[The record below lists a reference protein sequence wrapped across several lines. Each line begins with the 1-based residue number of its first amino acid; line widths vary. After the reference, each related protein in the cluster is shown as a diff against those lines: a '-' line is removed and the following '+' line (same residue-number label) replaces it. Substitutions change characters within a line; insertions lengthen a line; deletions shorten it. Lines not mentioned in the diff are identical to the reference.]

1 MTDGG
6 KPVNSTPASPGAT
19 ARPHVL
25 IVSDDPD
32 LSDFLAQG
40 LLYAGFWTSVV
51 ASGIQTL
58 EVFRWRGFDLVL
70 VDSALRGLSA
80 LELIRRLR
88 GRADRAPG
96 DAARTD
102 VPILLVADTGTEI
115 EPRRLVDVSI
125 DDVLRAPLDLEVL
138 APRLHRLVQA
148 WRIAHP
154 DRPMADAMAQRQRTG
169 DE

>member
-1 MTDGG
+1 MTNGG
-6 KPVNSTPASPGAT
+6 QPVSSIPASPGAT

-58 EVFRWRGFDLVL
+58 EVFRLRGFDLVL

-88 GRADRAPG
+88 GRSDRTRE
-96 DAARTD
+96 DVARTD
-102 VPILLVADTGTEI
+102 VPILLVADTATEI
-115 EPRRLVDVSI
+115 EPRRLVDAGI
-125 DDVLRAPLDLEVL
+125 DDVLRPPLDLDEL

-148 WRIAHP
+148 WRIARP
-154 DRPMADAMAQRQRTG
+154 ERPMADAVAQRQGSG